1 MQPDPVIMFEKTGFY
16 LLFSFGGAAT
26 PTASDVFYRVETEA
40 LAKYLCKALA
50 SEKFDEYFHKEFFKE
65 NDAVNGWP
73 AVFCVAAAT
82 LPPEEQLD
90 YDGELGR
97 FMCFRSGLRNA
108 DCPGLGDPPPP
119 EVMKARMLYWA
130 GARDL
135 ERQVRDLEQKLWPYN
150 PEAKQEEKPA
160 PSTPAEKAIE
170 PPEEDWRNA
179 GLNMLWLFAQAY
191 YNMLKSVIGS
201 PCETLDLEMNTA
213 YLVTVKYLKRLLKI
227 HADLQGFPLS
237 FEPAVA
243 NLCPST
249 IREIKWKDIAQGVD
263 HFLSMVHEYVGTK
276 EMCEPAP
283 GSLAWFFVEVFRP
296 QANAAIEKAMAYRK
310 NMTKR
315 VRKHPDAL
323 PHLASLAKPV
333 GTPSEKGTFYLF
345 ESPAGSRVQT
355 AATVFYKVEGE
366 LIAKLLC
373 SLFATEYGEKG
384 PLTFHCAA
392 AATLSPADQVLLDE
406 ALDTINSYIDPDS
419 HGYDPA
425 PIKKVFARA
434 QHGGRAQDW
443 DRRLW
448 EKITPAEPDRHQEPL
463 PFPVQPTR
471 EAAHV
476 SPAGYAGPQKAAVKE
491 TQAATKIADTRNQG
505 RRQRFRPLSDD
516 FGTVELDGGMIDL
529 QGREKAKAFL
539 RLLWDNGAKCRS
551 KAICI
556 EKRFGNPS
564 SLFRPGGKFIRQDD
578 GTDKFVVNPQGQ
590 AIHRV
595 YKNAVGIV
603 PSAKKGSGATKY
615 YLKVFKDSAIS

>member
-1 MQPDPVIMFEKTGFY
+1 MFEKTGFY

-213 YLVTVKYLKRLLKI
+213 YLVTV
-227 HADLQGFPLS
+227 
-237 FEPAVA
+237 
-243 NLCPST
+243 
-249 IREIKWKDIAQGVD
+249 
-263 HFLSMVHEYVGTK
+263 
-276 EMCEPAP
+276 
-283 GSLAWFFVEVFRP
+283 
-296 QANAAIEKAMAYRK
+296 
-310 NMTKR
+310 
-315 VRKHPDAL
+315 
-323 PHLASLAKPV
+323 
-333 GTPSEKGTFYLF
+333 
-345 ESPAGSRVQT
+345 
-355 AATVFYKVEGE
+355 
-366 LIAKLLC
+366 
-373 SLFATEYGEKG
+373 
-384 PLTFHCAA
+384 
-392 AATLSPADQVLLDE
+392 
-406 ALDTINSYIDPDS
+406 
-419 HGYDPA
+419 
-425 PIKKVFARA
+425 
-434 QHGGRAQDW
+434 
-443 DRRLW
+443 
-448 EKITPAEPDRHQEPL
+448 
-463 PFPVQPTR
+463 
-471 EAAHV
+471 
-476 SPAGYAGPQKAAVKE
+476 
-491 TQAATKIADTRNQG
+491 
-505 RRQRFRPLSDD
+505 
-516 FGTVELDGGMIDL
+516 
-529 QGREKAKAFL
+529 
-539 RLLWDNGAKCRS
+539 
-551 KAICI
+551 
-556 EKRFGNPS
+556 
-564 SLFRPGGKFIRQDD
+564 
-578 GTDKFVVNPQGQ
+578 
-590 AIHRV
+590 
-595 YKNAVGIV
+595 
-603 PSAKKGSGATKY
+603 
-615 YLKVFKDSAIS
+615 